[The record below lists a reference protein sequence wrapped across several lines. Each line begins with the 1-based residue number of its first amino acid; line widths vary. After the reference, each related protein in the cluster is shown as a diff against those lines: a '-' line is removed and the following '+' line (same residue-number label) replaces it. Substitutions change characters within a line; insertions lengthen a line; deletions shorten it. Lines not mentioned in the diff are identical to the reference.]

1 MPISSIR
8 PDNSTKSGKNKKLQS
23 TVLPGGTAPTPGA
36 YLDGI
41 VKSEPGLACPSPIRS
56 QAKLMPKVETANM
69 ILTLSNGKMKIIFI
83 IFVNYI
89 CFSEQVDQKRSER
102 LRKDV

>member
-8 PDNSTKSGKNKKLQS
+8 PDNSTKSGKSKMLQS
-23 TVLPGGTAPTPGA
+23 TVLPGGTAPEPGA

-56 QAKLMPKVETANM
+56 QAKLMPKAETANM
-69 ILTLSNGKMKIIFI
+69 IVTLSNGKTK
-83 IFVNYI
+83 YT
-89 CFSEQVDQKRSER
+89 FSK
-102 LRKDV
+102 